1 MPAAGSATTTHSTTM
16 SGSATEVSS
25 GATKTL
31 SSRKR
36 PVVLG
41 AAIAGVG
48 LVVVVVAML
57 LKPGASTG
65 SGPATT
71 PAVVTATPTPTPTP
85 ANPAVA
91 AVENPTTT
99 ETAPKGE
106 PSKETPKEE
115 PKVEAPARPVV
126 VEVSSE
132 PSGAEVWLPS
142 DSEARGHTPYKVALD
157 PNAGLTHAVLKAHG
171 YADKRI
177 DIDPSKPEPLSIKL
191 DRVAQNRDHDRDR
204 DHTATKR
211 KTTESGETKPNKG
224 EGKPN
229 KDGYRMM
236 GD

>member
-1 MPAAGSATTTHSTTM
+1 M

-36 PVVLG
+36 PAVVG

-57 LKPGASTG
+57 LKPSAPTG
-65 SGPATT
+65 SGPATAVT
-71 PAVVTATPTPTPTP
+71 PAVTAPTPTPTP
-85 ANPAVA
+85 

-106 PSKETPKEE
+106 PTKETPKEE
-115 PKVEAPARPVV
+115 PKIEVPARPVV
-126 VEVSSE
+126 VELDSE
-132 PSGAEVWLPS
+132 PTGAEVWLPS

-177 DIDPSKPEPLSIKL
+177 DIDPSKPEPMSVKL
-191 DRVAQNRDHDRDR
+191 ERIARDHER
-204 DHTATKR
+204 DHATTKR

-224 EGKPN
+224 ETKPN